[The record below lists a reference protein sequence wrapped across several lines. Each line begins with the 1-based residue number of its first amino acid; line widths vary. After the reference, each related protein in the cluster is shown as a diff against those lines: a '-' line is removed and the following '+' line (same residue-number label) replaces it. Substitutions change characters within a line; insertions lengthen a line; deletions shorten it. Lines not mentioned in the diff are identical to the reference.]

1 MCFVTFK
8 KYFNCDISEFNILNN
23 KKYALFQFLGKM
35 SDDYGNWKLTQLK
48 LELSKRGARLTGKK
62 AALVERLRAYDRNQ
76 DFSTSVTHILPEEIP
91 MPAWPER
98 VVFRTITPDVQSI
111 FPPILEEHLSQ
122 YIINRQGSDRQ
133 SINDVKA
140 FKKGKLVAE
149 NSVAALSW
157 YQDLQFSFFCGT
169 VNASMKKNLSYAV
182 RIVLQQTGE
191 VQNSHCE
198 CPGGVGPHGTCKH
211 IVAILLVCSS
221 FKLTGKLDVAKSCTE
236 TLQNFHHPNRSHA
249 GSPVRCEKLGRRLDQ
264 EADDDPRPVWLRNRP
279 EYSDQVMMK
288 VINFSYHSGVDVA
301 LRYLGAKADLGTAAL
316 DHDYLDRDF
325 RSH

>member
-1 MCFVTFK
+1 
-8 KYFNCDISEFNILNN
+8 
-23 KKYALFQFLGKM
+23 M

-191 VQNSHCE
+191 VQNSHC
-198 CPGGVGPHGTCKH
+198 
-211 IVAILLVCSS
+211 L
-221 FKLTGKLDVAKSCTE
+221 
-236 TLQNFHHPNRSHA
+236 
-249 GSPVRCEKLGRRLDQ
+249 
-264 EADDDPRPVWLRNRP
+264 
-279 EYSDQVMMK
+279 
-288 VINFSYHSGVDVA
+288 
-301 LRYLGAKADLGTAAL
+301 
-316 DHDYLDRDF
+316 
-325 RSH
+325 